1 MRQLFSCFSLWL
13 LALFLLSHYAQ
24 AATLQVAPV
33 TLEMTTSQRAAA
45 IYVTN
50 TGDAPIH
57 AQIRVYD
64 WTQNEGHD
72 VLTLTDDV
80 VSSPAMTALAP
91 GQQQLIRVIV
101 LKPSDHRQERSYRLV
116 IDELPGAPVDP
127 GSRTGVHF
135 LLRYSIPVFIA
146 GDATASGDES
156 QWIACTQ
163 ADDKQVWC
171 HNHGV
176 SHIRLSNLQALANDN
191 QPAES
196 VRGLAGYVLPGQQ
209 FILPLKRTGHYR
221 LHALRAQL
229 NEDTHASQLTLSHSA
244 DLATADDRRAR

>member
-1 MRQLFSCFSLWL
+1 MRQTFSYVSLWL
-13 LALFLLSHYAQ
+13 LALMVLSHFAQ

-33 TLEMTTSQRAAA
+33 TLEMTASQRAAA

-50 TGDAPIH
+50 TGNAPIH

-64 WTQNEGHD
+64 WAQSNGKD

-91 GQQQLIRVIV
+91 GQQQLVRVIV
-101 LKPSDHRQERSYRLV
+101 LKPSEHRQELSYRLV
-116 IDELPGAPVDP
+116 IDELPGAAVDP
-127 GSRTGVHF
+127 ASRSGVHF

-146 GDATASGDES
+146 GDAAASGDQS
-156 QWIACTQ
+156 QWLACAQ
-163 ADDKQVWC
+163 AVDKQVWC

-176 SHIRLSNLQALANDN
+176 SHIRLSNLQALSNNN
-191 QPAES
+191 QPVES
-196 VRGLAGYVLPGQQ
+196 VRGLAGYVLPGQR
-209 FILPLKRTGHYR
+209 FVLPLQRSGHYT

-229 NEDTHASQLTLSHSA
+229 NDDSHASQITLTPSA
-244 DLATADDRRAR
+244 DLPTANDRRAR